1 MKEYLK
7 IVAAMLIWSTWGLMI
22 RWLALP
28 PVVVLFYTALV
39 AGIAVPI
46 VLRVRGELELEGVM
60 AAWPLFAVLTLA
72 SIVNNVTYFYSLF
85 HTTVTNAV
93 FTHYTAP
100 IFVAVLAPF
109 IIAEK
114 LQKITVISLPLAV
127 SGMLM
132 IALSSGGLRLGGTH
146 ARGILAGT
154 VSGIAYA
161 ILIIVSRKLSR
172 MMMHRKAVIVLL
184 WLTAAATA
192 PAAFVIE
199 HHLSWMSVV
208 ILLTG
213 GLVHSTIAPLLYFS
227 ALRLVMAQH
236 AAVLGYIEPLA
247 AVPLAFLLLGEV
259 PSLSSLGGGFLI
271 LVSGYLVI
279 RAATQDR
286 LTLR

>member
-1 MKEYLK
+1 
-7 IVAAMLIWSTWGLMI
+7 
-22 RWLALP
+22 
-28 PVVVLFYTALV
+28 
-39 AGIAVPI
+39 
-46 VLRVRGELELEGVM
+46 
-60 AAWPLFAVLTLA
+60 
-72 SIVNNVTYFYSLF
+72 
-85 HTTVTNAV
+85 
-93 FTHYTAP
+93 
-100 IFVAVLAPF
+100 
-109 IIAEK
+109 
-114 LQKITVISLPLAV
+114 
-127 SGMLM
+127 MLM

-146 ARGILAGT
+146 ASGIFAGT

-161 ILIIVSRKLSR
+161 VLIMVSRKLSR

-199 HHLSWMSVV
+199 YHLSWMSVV

>member
-1 MKEYLK
+1 
-7 IVAAMLIWSTWGLMI
+7 
-22 RWLALP
+22 
-28 PVVVLFYTALV
+28 
-39 AGIAVPI
+39 
-46 VLRVRGELELEGVM
+46 
-60 AAWPLFAVLTLA
+60 
-72 SIVNNVTYFYSLF
+72 
-85 HTTVTNAV
+85 
-93 FTHYTAP
+93 
-100 IFVAVLAPF
+100 
-109 IIAEK
+109 
-114 LQKITVISLPLAV
+114 
-127 SGMLM
+127 
-132 IALSSGGLRLGGTH
+132 
-146 ARGILAGT
+146 
-154 VSGIAYA
+154 
-161 ILIIVSRKLSR
+161 
-172 MMMHRKAVIVLL
+172 
-184 WLTAAATA
+184 LTAAATA

>member
-7 IVAAMLIWSTWGLMI
+7 IVAAMLIWSTWGMMI

-28 PVVVLFYTALV
+28 PVIVLFYTALI

-46 VLRVRGELELEGVM
+46 VLRVRGELELGGVM

-72 SIVNNVTYFYSLF
+72 SIVNNVAYFYSLG

-109 IIAEK
+109 LIAEK
-114 LQKITVISLPLAV
+114 LQKITVTSLPLAV
-127 SGMLM
+127 SGMVM
-132 IALSSGGLRLGGTH
+132 IALSGDGLRLGGTH
-146 ARGILAGT
+146 ASGILAGT

-199 HHLSWMSVV
+199 HHLSWVSVG

-213 GLVHSTIAPLLYFS
+213 GLVHSTLAPLLYFS

-259 PSLSSLGGGFLI
+259 PSLSSLGGGLLI
-271 LVSGYLVI
+271 LISGYLVI
-279 RAATQDR
+279 RAATRDR